1 MGVMTLNAKALFR
14 FSIVVFVGLLAFGLA
29 SVVNAQGAGE
39 DRPAV
44 TYDYKLG
51 SGDRVKIAVFGE
63 DALGGEFA
71 VSGEGKL
78 SLPLIGEVYVQG
90 LTAPQVQVRLQEAY
104 QEGYLREPRV
114 NVEILNFRPFYI
126 LGEVKKPGEYPF
138 TNGMTVVNAVALAEG
153 FTYRANQKQVFIRRA
168 NGEKEERVPLTSN
181 LLVSPG
187 DTIRIGE
194 RYF

>member
-1 MGVMTLNAKALFR
+1 MTMSRMANYMQAVFIILCVALLGATSF
-14 FSIVVFVGLLAFGLA
+14 AH
-29 SVVNAQGAGE
+29 AQGVSTTDGE
-39 DRPAV
+39 GVSYQYR
-44 TYDYKLG
+44 LG
-51 SGDRVKIAVFGE
+51 SGDKVRISVFGE

-71 VSGEGKL
+71 VSGDGML
-78 SLPLIGEVYVQG
+78 SLPLIGEVRVQG
-90 LTAPQVQVRLQEAY
+90 QTAAEAQARIQEAY
-104 QEGYLREPRV
+104 QQGFLREPRV

-153 FTYRANQKQVFIRRA
+153 FTYRANQKQVFIRKA
-168 NGEKEERVPLTSN
+168 NSEKEERVPLSSS